1 MNTYIS
7 IILFYIFVGI
17 LTLIIDNY
25 FISNFLVSKYQKPLY
40 KNKLEMI
47 AAKIFVVT
55 FWPVWI
61 FKRQKHS

>member
-1 MNTYIS
+1 MNPYIN
-7 IILFYIFVGI
+7 IILLYLFVGI
-17 LTLIIDNY
+17 ATLIIDNY

-40 KNKLEMI
+40 KKLEMI
-47 AAKIFVVT
+47 AAKIFVVI